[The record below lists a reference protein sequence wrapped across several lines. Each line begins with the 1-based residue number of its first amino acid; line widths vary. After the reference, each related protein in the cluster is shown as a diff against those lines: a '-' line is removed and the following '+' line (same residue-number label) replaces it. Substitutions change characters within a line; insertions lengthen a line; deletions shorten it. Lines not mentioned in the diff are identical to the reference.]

1 MSSVKR
7 RKTDKNPSLEDVKS
21 KKTKEL
27 PHTFPEPIE
36 DTEDNRVIEENEE
49 VEEDE
54 APKSFKDLGIVDSL
68 CEACDTLGYKAPT
81 PIQRESIPLALQG
94 RDLIGLAETGS
105 GKTAAFALPILQ
117 ALLDKPQPL
126 FGLVLAPTRE
136 LAYQISQQ
144 FEALGSV
151 IRVKCAVIV
160 GGMDMVPQSIALGKK
175 PHIIV
180 ATPGRLLDHLEN
192 TKGFSLRSLKYLVM
206 DEADRL
212 LDLDF
217 GPILDKILKVL
228 PRERRT
234 YLFSAT
240 ISSKVES
247 LQRASLK
254 DPLRVSIS
262 SNKYQTV
269 STLIQNYIFIPL
281 VHKDTYL
288 IYLLNEFAGQ
298 SAIIFTRTV
307 NETQRIAILLRTLG
321 FGAIPLH
328 GQLSQSSRLGALNKF
343 RAGSREILVA
353 TDVAARG
360 LDIPSVDVVLNYDMP
375 QDSKT
380 YIHRVGRTARA
391 GKSGHA
397 ISFVTQ
403 YDVEIWMRIEA
414 ALGKKQDEY
423 PTVKDEVMV
432 FKPRVEEAQ
441 RHARNEMKNLHE
453 DRGKKGA
460 VLKGRRPANGAKRGR
475 DEMDREEASRVLW
488 RSNGFNPMI
497 GHTRRRGLADAST
510 NDMTLPLKGYKVL
523 DMTRVLAGPY
533 CTQIL
538 GDLGAEVIKVEHPTK
553 GDDTRHWGPPYA
565 KYLDGSGKEG
575 PGESAYFFAVNRNKK
590 SLGLS
595 FKHPSAVKILH
606 KLAAESDILV
616 ENYLPGSLKKY
627 GMDYE
632 TLREINPR
640 LIYASITGYGQTGP
654 YRNRAGYD
662 VMVEAEMGLMHIT
675 GSRDGPPVKVGVAVT
690 DLTTGLYTS
699 NSIMAALLARGRTG
713 RGQHI
718 DVALSDCQVAT
729 LSNLASSC
737 LISGKKDEGRWGT
750 AHPSIVPYRSY
761 KTKDGDILFGG
772 GNDRLFGLLCNG
784 LGRPEWKE
792 DPRFVVNTARVAH
805 RADLDSSIEKITQDK
820 TTKEW
825 LDIFEG
831 SGLPYAAIN
840 DVQGTLNH
848 EHVLARDMV
857 KEMDHEYCGPIKMVN
872 TPVKYSESKPSIR
885 TVPPMLGQ
893 HTDEI
898 LRDIL
903 GMDESDIEALKAEGA
918 MSLGLVA
925 LQHARH

>member
-7 RKTDKNPSLEDVKS
+7 RKTEKDASSGMKS
-21 KKTKEL
+21 KQAKESKEASPL
-27 PHTFPEPIE
+27 PSPEPIE
-36 DTEDNRVIEENEE
+36 ENRNNEVEDETEEEE
-49 VEEDE
+49 V
-54 APKSFKDLGIVDSL
+54 AKSFKDLGIVDSL

-117 ALLDKPQPL
+117 SLLNKPQPL

-136 LAYQISQQ
+136 LAYQISQS

-160 GGMDMVPQSIALGKK
+160 GGMDMVPQAIALGKK
-175 PHIIV
+175 PHIVV

-414 ALGKKQDEY
+414 ALGKKQEEY
-423 PTVKDEVMV
+423 QTVKDEVMV

-475 DEMDREEASRVLW
+475 DEMDREE
-488 RSNGFNPMI
+488 G
-497 GHTRRRGLADAST
+497 
-510 NDMTLPLKGYKVL
+510 
-523 DMTRVLAGPY
+523 
-533 CTQIL
+533 
-538 GDLGAEVIKVEHPTK
+538 
-553 GDDTRHWGPPYA
+553 
-565 KYLDGSGKEG
+565 
-575 PGESAYFFAVNRNKK
+575 
-590 SLGLS
+590 
-595 FKHPSAVKILH
+595 
-606 KLAAESDILV
+606 
-616 ENYLPGSLKKY
+616 
-627 GMDYE
+627 
-632 TLREINPR
+632 
-640 LIYASITGYGQTGP
+640 
-654 YRNRAGYD
+654 
-662 VMVEAEMGLMHIT
+662 
-675 GSRDGPPVKVGVAVT
+675 
-690 DLTTGLYTS
+690 
-699 NSIMAALLARGRTG
+699 
-713 RGQHI
+713 
-718 DVALSDCQVAT
+718 
-729 LSNLASSC
+729 
-737 LISGKKDEGRWGT
+737 
-750 AHPSIVPYRSY
+750 
-761 KTKDGDILFGG
+761 
-772 GNDRLFGLLCNG
+772 
-784 LGRPEWKE
+784 
-792 DPRFVVNTARVAH
+792 
-805 RADLDSSIEKITQDK
+805 
-820 TTKEW
+820 
-825 LDIFEG
+825 
-831 SGLPYAAIN
+831 
-840 DVQGTLNH
+840 
-848 EHVLARDMV
+848 
-857 KEMDHEYCGPIKMVN
+857 
-872 TPVKYSESKPSIR
+872 
-885 TVPPMLGQ
+885 
-893 HTDEI
+893 
-898 LRDIL
+898 
-903 GMDESDIEALKAEGA
+903 
-918 MSLGLVA
+918 
-925 LQHARH
+925 